1 MSAVGS
7 VVPSPTM
14 GFSCIRRGHRS
25 SAATHGPLAGRRSPV
40 HAGSCRFMPTPGSR
54 PPGRLFNFLYLRQG
68 DPAPPSPP
76 PAPAHRCLLAPPIS
90 FEQECHL
97 IDMFLLVAVGENSGQ
112 LVRVFVALPGR
123 EAN

>member
-1 MSAVGS
+1 
-7 VVPSPTM
+7 
-14 GFSCIRRGHRS
+14 
-25 SAATHGPLAGRRSPV
+25 
-40 HAGSCRFMPTPGSR
+40 MPTPGSQ